1 MKKTVLYPEHVRLQ
15 AQIVPFA
22 DYLMPLQYS
31 SIANEHDAVRN
42 HVGIFDVSHM
52 GEIMIQG
59 PDSLALVNR
68 LVTNLVNPGPLNKA
82 TYAIMCHEDGGAID
96 DLFVYPLDVE
106 KYLLVVNASNI
117 AKDEAWIRKQASG
130 HRVDITNLSD
140 DYGQIAVQGPASI
153 SVVSP
158 LFKQA
163 IAELKF
169 MQYLIDEYEGRPVM
183 VSRSGYTG
191 EDGFELYADPDT
203 IWKLWKHFVDSAKV
217 TPCGLGCRDTLRF
230 EGALSLYGHEL
241 SDTITPIE
249 AGLKFACNFT
259 KDFIG
264 KSVLEKQWTEGAKR
278 ALVGIELLS
287 RGIARADHEVA
298 VEGKTI
304 GHVTT
309 GYLLPHHASG
319 LALAL
324 IDKAYSQI
332 GQAVDVVI
340 RGQTIPARVRDN
352 KFMEKKYKR

>member
-31 SIANEHDAVRN
+31 SITNEHDAVRQ

-52 GEIMIQG
+52 GEILIEG
-59 PDSLALVNR
+59 PDSLAFVNK
-68 LVTNLVNPGPLNKA
+68 LVTNLVNPGPLPKA
-82 TYAIMCHEDGGAID
+82 TYAIMCREDGGAID
-96 DLFVYPLDVE
+96 DLFVYPLEAD
-106 KYLLVVNASNI
+106 KYFLVVNASNI
-117 AKDEAWIRKQASG
+117 AKDEAWIRQQATG
-130 HRVDITNLSD
+130 YHVKITNLSD
-140 DYGQIAVQGPASI
+140 SYGQIAVQGPESP
-153 SVVSP
+153 SVVGP
-158 LFKQA
+158 LFK
-163 IAELKF
+163 EPVTDLKF
-169 MQYLIDEYEGRPVM
+169 MQYLTTAYKGRPVI

-191 EDGFELYADPDT
+191 EDGFELYSDPDT
-203 IWKLWKHFVDSAKV
+203 ILKLWKHFVAEAGV

-249 AGLKFACNFT
+249 AGLKFACHFT

-264 KSVLEKQWTEGAKR
+264 KPVLEKQWSDGAKR

-287 RGIARADHEVA
+287 RGIARAEHEVA
-298 VEGKTI
+298 VDGKTI
-304 GHVTT
+304 GQVTT
-309 GYLLPHHASG
+309 GYLLPHHTTG

-324 IDKAYSQI
+324 IDKAYAQI
-332 GQAVDVVI
+332 GQAVEVII
-340 RGQTIPARVRDN
+340 RGQAVPARVRDT